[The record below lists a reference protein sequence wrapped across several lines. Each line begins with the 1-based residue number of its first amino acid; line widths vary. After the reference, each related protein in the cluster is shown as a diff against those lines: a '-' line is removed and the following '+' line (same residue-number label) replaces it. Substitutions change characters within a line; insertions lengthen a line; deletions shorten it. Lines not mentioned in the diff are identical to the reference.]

1 MEIFGE
7 QHSSLKSTH
16 HRRSRVRRSM
26 QFVRTIHALLSFN
39 HSCSCRSTDC
49 TALGTLYALKGT
61 MRDLDSHAARATAY
75 FYSQNASMSLYYIVD
90 AGPFHVGR
98 LCHCCRTIVSCHF
111 WCSVHHRCRFREPI
125 NWIMIIC
132 SVNIRQYFS
141 RITSFVI
148 DERNEPNIYMKNT
161 HIGIAF
167 NQFFDFNSV
176 RNS

>member
-61 MRDLDSHAARATAY
+61 MRDLDSRVMQRARLHISIHKTP
-75 FYSQNASMSLYYIVD
+75 V
-90 AGPFHVGR
+90 
-98 LCHCCRTIVSCHF
+98 CHC
-111 WCSVHHRCRFREPI
+111 
-125 NWIMIIC
+125 
-132 SVNIRQYFS
+132 
-141 RITSFVI
+141 ITSSMLVHSTSVVCAIVAAQLFVATFGVRCI
-148 DERNEPNIYMKNT
+148 
-161 HIGIAF
+161 IGAVF
-167 NQFFDFNSV
+167 GNQLTE
-176 RNS
+176 